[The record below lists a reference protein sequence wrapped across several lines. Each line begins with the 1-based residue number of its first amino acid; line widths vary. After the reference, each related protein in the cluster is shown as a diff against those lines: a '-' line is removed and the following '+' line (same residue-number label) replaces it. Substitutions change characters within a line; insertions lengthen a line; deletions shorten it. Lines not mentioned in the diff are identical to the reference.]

1 MTGTLLV
8 RDGVLWSD
16 GARLAGD
23 AVLVVDGRIRALGDG
38 DVLAARDDAAGAQM
52 VDAAGGLVHPSFADA
67 HVHTAMGGLESIG
80 LDVSGAHGAEACLA
94 RVAAYAAEQDGPWIV
109 GGGWHMADHPGGTP
123 TAAAL
128 DAVTGDVPAFL
139 VNADHHGAWV
149 NTAALRAAGIDAST
163 PDPEDGRI
171 ERDAAGNPTGTLH
184 EGAMS
189 LVSAHLPTRTDDE
202 LRAGLAAGADALL
215 RAGVTAW
222 QEAIVG
228 DYGGHV
234 DASPTYGDLI
244 EGGVLAARVSGALW
258 VPRDVTL
265 DTVPAVVADLA
276 RRRDRDAARG
286 FDTATVK
293 IMVDGVAENRTAA
306 LAEPYLVDGCDCA
319 VDGDGDGRGIAYFG
333 RDVLFAVAAA
343 AAAEGFALHFH
354 AIGDRAVTDALD
366 AVEALP
372 AAVRGRRR
380 HHIAHVQV
388 VDPVDVPRFA
398 ALGVTVNMQALWAC
412 SSAQVT
418 ELTLPILG
426 ARRAAW
432 QYPFGS
438 FLRAGAALAMG
449 SDWPVSTYDPW
460 QAIHVAVTRQ
470 APGSDAEPL
479 LPDEALPL
487 DVALRA
493 YTAGSH
499 RLLGLGGEGGSGT
512 LEVGARADVC
522 VASRDPFA
530 GDPRDIASTRTAVTV
545 LDGRIVHR
553 EAAAPAAP

>member
-1 MTGTLLV
+1 MTDALLI

-16 GARLAGD
+16 GARLDGD

-38 DVLAARDDAAGAQM
+38 DALAARDDAAGAEV
-52 VDAAGGLVHPSFADA
+52 VDAAGGLVHPGFADA
-67 HVHTAMGGLESIG
+67 HVHTAMGGLESLG

-94 RVAAYAAEQDGPWIV
+94 RVAAYAAVHDGAWIV
-109 GGGWHMADHPGGTP
+109 GGGWHMADYDGGTP

-128 DAVTGDVPAFL
+128 DAATGDVPAFL

-171 ERDAAGNPTGTLH
+171 ERDADGRPTGTLH
-184 EGAMS
+184 EGAMA
-189 LVSAHLPTRTDDE
+189 LVSAHLPARTEDE

-222 QEAIVG
+222 EEAIVG

-234 DASPTYGDLI
+234 DSSATYGSLI
-244 EGGVLAARVSGALW
+244 EDGALAARVSGALW
-258 VPRDVTL
+258 IPRDVTL
-265 DTVPAVVADLA
+265 ATVPALVADLV
-276 RRRDRDAARG
+276 RRRDANAARG

-306 LAEPYLVDGCDCA
+306 LAEPYLVDGCDC
-319 VDGDGDGRGIAYFG
+319 GGGEGDGRGIAYFG
-333 RDVLFAVAAA
+333 RDVLCAVAAA

-366 AVEALP
+366 AVAALP
-372 AAVRGRRR
+372 EGLRGRRR

-388 VDPVDVPRFA
+388 VDPADVPRFA

-412 SSAQVT
+412 HDEQMT
-418 ELTLPILG
+418 ELTLPVLG
-426 ARRAAW
+426 ERRAAW

-460 QAIHVAVTRQ
+460 QAIHVAVTRR
-470 APGSDAEPL
+470 APGSDADPL

-487 DVALRA
+487 AVALRA

-499 RLLGLGGEGGSGT
+499 RLLGLEGSGV
-512 LEVGARADVC
+512 LEVGARADLC

-530 GDPRDIASTRTAVTV
+530 GKPTEIGETRTVVT
-545 LDGRIVHR
+545 LLGGRIVHR
-553 EAAAPAAP
+553 EAAEPAPA

>member
-1 MTGTLLV
+1 MTDALLI

-16 GARLAGD
+16 GACLDGD
-23 AVLVVDGRIRALGDG
+23 AVLVVDGVIRALGDG
-38 DVLAARDDAAGAQM
+38 DALAARDDAAGADV

-67 HVHTAMGGLESIG
+67 HVHTAMGGLEAIG
-80 LDVSGAHGAEACLA
+80 LDVSAAYGEEACLA
-94 RVAAYAAEQDGPWIV
+94 RVAAYAATHDGGWIV
-109 GGGWHMADHPGGTP
+109 GGGWHMFDYAGGTP

-149 NTAALRAAGIDAST
+149 NSAALRAAGIDAST

-171 ERDAAGNPTGTLH
+171 ERDADGHPTGTLH

-189 LVSAHLPTRTDDE
+189 LVSALLPAHTDDE

-244 EGGVLAARVSGALW
+244 ETGALTARVSGALW
-258 VPRDVTL
+258 IPRDVTL
-265 DTVPAVVADLA
+265 EGVPALVADLV

-286 FDTATVK
+286 FDTSTVK

-306 LAEPYLVDGCDCA
+306 LAEPYLVDGCDCGA
-319 VDGDGDGRGIAYFG
+319 DDGDGRGIAYFG
-333 RDVLFAVAAA
+333 RDVLSAVAAA
-343 AAAEGFALHFH
+343 VAAEGFALHFH

-366 AVEALP
+366 AVAALP
-372 AAVRGRRR
+372 EGLRGLRR

-388 VDPVDVPRFA
+388 VDPADVPRFA

-412 SSAQVT
+412 HDEQMND
-418 ELTLPILG
+418 LTIPVLG
-426 ARRAAW
+426 ERRAAW
-432 QYPFGS
+432 QYPFAS
-438 FLRAGAALAMG
+438 FARAGAALAMG

-470 APGSDAEPL
+470 YPGSDRDPL
-479 LPDEALPL
+479 LPDEALSL

-499 RLLGLGGEGGSGT
+499 RLLGLDGSGV
-512 LEVGARADVC
+512 LEEGARADLC

-530 GDPRDIASTRTAVTV
+530 GAPRDIATTRTVATV
-545 LDGRIVHR
+545 LGGRIVHR
-553 EAAAPAAP
+553 EAAEPAPA